1 MMMRNNGT
9 CRYQHVSRRTQTRCG
24 CSSAGPSWN
33 IALSRALGK
42 TNRLKVAAQDWL
54 YSTSKLTSLPSR
66 IWRLCRPQAVR
77 GTFVVAAS
85 IQREDASLRCRCKA
99 PLTSWTRFGIRFAP
113 CVLLACASCRFWV
126 CHVIW
131 DQGICAGTE
140 LEKGRPLVFKQP
152 SHDMVACKRPKW
164 FSPCGPNEQP
174 CTPGH
179 LPRAVGIDICL
190 HVGGHYPNLVFL
202 LGVGPTP
209 RWHQFVLSP
218 MIQIPGS
225 PAGADR
231 VLLQGGWPWRS
242 AGQDPATSSL

>member
-1 MMMRNNGT
+1 MFR
-9 CRYQHVSRRTQTRCG
+9 
-24 CSSAGPSWN
+24 AGPKQDVG
-33 IALSRALGK
+33 AP
-42 TNRLKVAAQDWL
+42 RLAQVGTLHYQELLVKQIDLKLLPRTGSTQLRSSQAYPRGFGDFVARKQSEA
-54 YSTSKLTSLPSR
+54 R
-66 IWRLCRPQAVR
+66 
-77 GTFVVAAS
+77 VVAAS

-99 PLTSWTRFGIRFAP
+99 ALTSWTRFGIRFAP